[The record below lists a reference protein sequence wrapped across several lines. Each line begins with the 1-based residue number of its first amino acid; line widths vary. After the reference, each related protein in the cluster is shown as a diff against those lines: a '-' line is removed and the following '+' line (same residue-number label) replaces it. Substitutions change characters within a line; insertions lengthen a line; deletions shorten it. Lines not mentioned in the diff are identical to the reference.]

1 MSVFKRNDSPYYW
14 WKLQHK
20 KKTYGGS
27 TGTTNKSEALAIIL
41 EQERL
46 IRHLGSL
53 LLITLMT
60 ITPMSKQL

>member
-1 MSVFKRNDSPYYW
+1 MSVFKRKDSPYYW

-27 TGTTNKSEALAIIL
+27 TGTTNKSEALAIFL

-46 IRHLGSL
+46 IKSNKFR
-53 LLITLMT
+53 
-60 ITPMSKQL
+60 